1 MSDVT
6 CECLRCEAKFTG
18 PVPRVFCPPCRPL
31 AAAEM
36 AEMQAEALTKFYL
49 EHPGFPMPGDTVRLK
64 TDEDRAFERDIAA
77 DLAELPVLACCP
89 DCDGRFLHIWA
100 PPS

>member
-1 MSDVT
+1 MVAS
-6 CECLRCEAKFTG
+6 ECLRCGAEFTG

-49 EHPGFPMPGDTVRLK
+49 EHPGFPMPGDTVRRK
-64 TDEDRAFERDIAA
+64 TDEDRAFERDVMTGLA
-77 DLAELPVLACCP
+77 DL
-89 DCDGRFLHIWA
+89 
-100 PPS
+100 

>member
-36 AEMQAEALTKFYL
+36 AKANEEAVAKFYL
-49 EHPGFPMPGDTVRLK
+49 EHPYAPMPGDTVRLR
-64 TDEDRAFERDIAA
+64 TDEDRAFERDVMADVA
-77 DLAELPVLACCP
+77 DL
-89 DCDGRFLHIWA
+89 
-100 PPS
+100 